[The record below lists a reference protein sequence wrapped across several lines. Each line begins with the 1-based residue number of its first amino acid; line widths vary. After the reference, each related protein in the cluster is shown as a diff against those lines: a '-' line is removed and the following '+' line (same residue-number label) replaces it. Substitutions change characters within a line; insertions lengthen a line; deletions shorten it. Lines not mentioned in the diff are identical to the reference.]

1 MSLTNIYKCL
11 HLTKFNMN
19 ISTYTFLMNR
29 CQMDEARLFL
39 VVPINRTSCN
49 GHKVEHGKFH
59 LNMRRNFFALRVAEH
74 WSRLPRESMETP
86 SLEMLKTHLDAFL
99 PNLLSGT
106 CFSRG
111 VGFSDVQRS
120 LPTTAIL

>member
-1 MSLTNIYKCL
+1 MRVKWLL
-11 HLTKFNMN
+11 
-19 ISTYTFLMNR
+19 
-29 CQMDEARLFL
+29 DGARLFL
-39 VVPINRTSCN
+39 VVPSNRTKGN
-49 GHKVEHGKFH
+49 GYKAEHGKFH
-59 LNMRRNFFALRVAEH
+59 LNMRRNLFALRVAEH

>member
-39 VVPINRTSCN
+39 VVPSNRTSCN
-49 GHKVEHGKFH
+49 GHKVEHGKF
-59 LNMRRNFFALRVAEH
+59 
-74 WSRLPRESMETP
+74 
-86 SLEMLKTHLDAFL
+86 KTHLDAFL